1 MLTTHA
7 VGIDL
12 GTTYSC
18 IAHLNEH
25 GEPVTL
31 PNQEGELATPSV
43 VMFDESHAIVGTEAL
58 RNTIVHPERVIQNSK
73 RFIGD
78 SGKHW
83 EIDERRFTPVDVA
96 SLILKKLISAAQ
108 DQIGNI
114 EEAVITVPAQF
125 SDAQRHAT
133 IQAGHQAGLQRVDII
148 NEPVAAA
155 LCYVLGTEGLWFTE
169 LADAQNIL
177 VYDLGGGTFDL
188 SLVSYQKN
196 EVRVISSTGDLELGG
211 IDWTQHLVDAIS
223 DKFEKE
229 FGTDPRTDAQS
240 LQSLSLEAEQTKR
253 SLTVRPRAS
262 LVCQHDGQRQ
272 TYQVEQQ
279 QFERLTR
286 KLVDRTTDVTKRLL
300 KGNKMGWAHIDVVL
314 TTGGSSRMPMIRNR
328 LKQMSGTTLNSALS
342 PDQSIAHGATYYA
355 GMLLSNKKF
364 AKSILNPKA
373 TQRLSQ
379 IKQHSVTARGLGVLI
394 RDMKTRNKV
403 PHYLIPANTSLPAA
417 ETHTFGTVVD
427 NQKRVHLQI
436 VESST
441 SEEKPPVK
449 LGGCV
454 IEDLPPD
461 LPEGSEIAVTI
472 QYDRQARVQVSARDV
487 TSGKEAS
494 TEILRQENLVN
505 QLETDKP
512 DETELAYV
520 RSERQS
526 AASPRKTADRSQPA
540 PKPAAGKRSPKS
552 RRQDKQSTAPN
563 QSVRETPKPR
573 PIPMHNTVEHGLEQ
587 AAQPIP
593 LCNSCGEPLNLR
605 GDCPACGPVLR
616 PEPARKKTAQ
626 STQRASTSTG
636 ESKPKRRK
644 ASRQRRPKTA
654 LPPPPADDEILEL
667 GESGSANRS
676 SQKRP
681 NLKRSPRK
689 IKSPPSPKPSSQQ
702 PVVKKKRTPPA
713 KPPQPRRQDGN
724 PHDSGEDEFWQL
736 VD

>member
-43 VMFDESHAIVGTEAL
+43 VMLDESHAIVGTEAL

-83 EIDERRFTPVDVA
+83 EIDGRRFTPVDVA

-196 EVRVISSTGDLELGG
+196 EVRVVSSTGDLELGG

-223 DKFEKE
+223 DKFQKE

-286 KLVDRTTDVTKRLL
+286 KLVDRTTNITKRML
-300 KGNKMGWAHIDVVL
+300 KGNQMGWAHIDVVL

-328 LKQMSGTTLNSALS
+328 LKQLSGTTLNSALS

-364 AKSILNPKA
+364 AKSILNSQA

-403 PHYLIPANTSLPAA
+403 PHYLIPANTPLPAS
-417 ETHTFGTVVD
+417 ETHTFGTVVV

-441 SEEKPPVK
+441 SEQKPPVK

-505 QLETDKP
+505 QLESDQS

-520 RSERQS
+520 RGE
-526 AASPRKTADRSQPA
+526 PRTSKTPRGTADRS
-540 PKPAAGKRSPKS
+540 KPARKSTTRTRSPKS
-552 RRQDKQSTAPN
+552 DRADKQTTAPGK
-563 QSVRETPKPR
+563 SVRKSPKPR
-573 PIPMHNTVEHGLEQ
+573 PIPMQNKIEQELEQ

-593 LCNSCGEPLNLR
+593 LCNDCGEPLDLR
-605 GDCPACGPVLR
+605 GHCPACGSVLQS
-616 PEPARKKTAQ
+616 EPAHKKTAQ
-626 STQRASTSTG
+626 SGTKSSSSAAG
-636 ESKPKRRK
+636 SKPKRRK
-644 ASRQRRPKTA
+644 AAGKRRPKMS

-689 IKSPPSPKPSSQQ
+689 IKSPTSPEPSTQQ
-702 PVVKKKRTPPA
+702 PVVKKKRTAASKHP
-713 KPPQPRRQDGN
+713 KPRRKSGS

>member
-43 VMFDESHAIVGTEAL
+43 VMLDESHAIVGTEAL

-83 EIDERRFTPVDVA
+83 KIDGRRFTPVDVA

-196 EVRVISSTGDLELGG
+196 EVRVVSSTGDLELGG

-223 DKFEKE
+223 DKFQKE

-286 KLVDRTTDVTKRLL
+286 KLVDRTTDITKRML
-300 KGNKMGWAHIDVVL
+300 KGNQMGWAHIDVVL

-328 LKQMSGTTLNSALS
+328 LKQLSGTTLNSALS

-364 AKSILNPKA
+364 AKSILNSQA

-403 PHYLIPANTSLPAA
+403 PHYLIPANTPLPAS
-417 ETHTFGTVVD
+417 ETHTFGTVVV

-441 SEEKPPVK
+441 SEQKPPVK

-505 QLETDKP
+505 QLESDQS

-520 RSERQS
+520 RTEPR
-526 AASPRKTADRSQPA
+526 ASKTPRVTADRS
-540 PKPAAGKRSPKS
+540 KPARKSTTRSRSPKS
-552 RRQDKQSTAPN
+552 DRADKQTTVPAK
-563 QSVRETPKPR
+563 SVRKSPKPR
-573 PIPMHNTVEHGLEQ
+573 PVPVQNKIGQELEQ

-593 LCNSCGEPLNLR
+593 LCNDCGEPLDLR
-605 GDCPACGPVLR
+605 GHCPACGSGLQS
-616 PEPARKKTAQ
+616 EPAHKKTAQ
-626 STQRASTSTG
+626 SGTKSSSSAAG
-636 ESKPKRRK
+636 SKPKRRK
-644 ASRQRRPKTA
+644 AAGKRRPKMS

-689 IKSPPSPKPSSQQ
+689 IKSPTSPEPSTQQ
-702 PVVKKKRTPPA
+702 PVVKKKRTA
-713 KPPQPRRQDGN
+713 ASKPPKPRRKSGS